1 MIVFLLLK
9 NKRNPL
15 YKGLRLFSH
24 CDPVGIQTQDLQ
36 IYIKK
41 MIRTNN
47 TLFLLDGIDYA
58 ELCLKCCY
66 GMAVL

>member
-1 MIVFLLLK
+1 
-9 NKRNPL
+9 
-15 YKGLRLFSH
+15 
-24 CDPVGIQTQDLQ
+24 
-36 IYIKK
+36 

-66 GMAVL
+66 GMAVLLSMEDCETCAACASGHMCGMILSHTDT